1 MLLLLV
7 DATKQ
12 NIKVM
17 SSSSTT
23 TIVLMS
29 IV

>member
-17 SSSSTT
+17 SSSST
-23 TIVLMS
+23 IVLMS